1 MVIMR
6 LCVRTAR
13 ASQSMGGRARQI
25 AKQIDFSKS
34 TIHPALSKLE
44 LIKAGSLAAW
54 SRDSKALEV
63 WGQNHHVKH
72 IHVLVHI
79 VPYVF

>member
-1 MVIMR
+1 M
-6 LCVRTAR
+6 
-13 ASQSMGGRARQI
+13 
-25 AKQIDFSKS
+25 S

-44 LIKAGSLAAW
+44 LIKTGSLAAW